1 MYLTKFTFVLGGVAA
16 LSLAGC
22 SGLPNAG
29 PTRAEVFDQ
38 AMNDKSYHFNLVEID
53 EHALA
58 AVSEEPVERLF
69 AEFRRFGKP
78 PSPRIGIGDSVAV
91 TIWQSGA
98 GGAAGGGSL
107 ATGAASGG
115 AGQTIVVP
123 EQIVG
128 SDGGITVPYVGHVNA
143 NGRTPGEISESI
155 EHLLGDQIVAPQV
168 LVTVPKG
175 ISGTA
180 SVLGEVVT
188 GARVPLSGRGD
199 RLLEV
204 IAAAGGAKAPLFE
217 TYVRFTRNDLTTYIP
232 MDRLVSEPAD
242 NIYVWPGDI
251 ITLVRA
257 PLTFSVFGATL
268 NNQQLPFNADH
279 LNLAQAV
286 ARAGGLEDLRADPSG
301 VFLFRFEAP
310 EVAAA
315 LNVPAGAPRKTP
327 VLYHLNLNNASG
339 YFLASHFP
347 MRNDDIIYVAG
358 ASTNSLQKFLTLLSS
373 VTGPVVSGAVISRG
387 SN

>member
-1 MYLTKFTFVLGGVAA
+1 MKFSFILSGVAVLA
-16 LSLAGC
+16 LAGC

-29 PTRAEVFDQ
+29 PTKKEVFDQ
-38 AMNDKSYHFNLVEID
+38 AVTDKSYHFNLVEID

-58 AVSEEPVERLF
+58 AVSAEPVERLF
-69 AEFRRFGKP
+69 AGFRQFGKP
-78 PSPRIGIGDSVAV
+78 PNPRIGIGDSVAV

-98 GGAAGGGSL
+98 GGATSAAGSATSSAGG
-107 ATGAASGG
+107 
-115 AGQTIVVP
+115 QTVAVP
-123 EQIVG
+123 EQLVG

-143 NGRTPGEISESI
+143 NGRTPSEIGESV

-199 RLLEV
+199 RLLEI
-204 IAAAGGAKAPLFE
+204 IAAAGGAKAPLYE
-217 TYVRFTRNDLTTYIP
+217 TYVRLTRNDLTTYIP
-232 MDRLVSEPAD
+232 MDRLVSEPVD
-242 NIYVWPGDI
+242 NIYVWPGDV

-286 ARAGGLEDLRADPSG
+286 ARAGGLEDLRADPAG

-310 EVAAA
+310 EVATA
-315 LNVPAGAPRKTP
+315 LNLPAGAAVPPPGKTP
-327 VLYHLNLNNASG
+327 VLYHLNLDNASG

-347 MRNDDIIYVAG
+347 MRNDDIVYVAG

-373 VTGPVVSGAVISRG
+373 VTGPVVSGALITRG